1 MLWST
6 YTIFYNALEPCTLFG
21 TAFHLFCSTSQDT
34 PFATSVDGS
43 SNSARSQCKQET
55 RYTQILHANEATS
68 RTKRIVEP
76 DSSDKLK
83 APRFTGGTYSKPD
96 ARVKL
101 IPA

>member
-1 MLWST
+1 M
-6 YTIFYNALEPCTLFG
+6 EPAARRPDTPRR
-21 TAFHLFCSTSQDT
+21 AAQDT